1 MISNTGKS
9 RIISISLLLMA
20 LLRFSLFEIAP
31 KCIPAGILMISSC
44 ADERPPTGGRRDSLP
59 PKVKYADPAN
69 KSLNFH
75 SKKIKIRF
83 SEFIQQTL
91 DPKEILISPPIDKKP
106 KMMVNGK
113 NLTITL
119 KSPLKENTTYT
130 INFGDAIK
138 DLNEGNTFKNFT
150 YVFATGSILD
160 TASVSGTVTNAS
172 DPKDLDNLI
181 VALYPADSIDGI
193 LHSKPFYFAK
203 SDKLGNFVI
212 NNIHAGTY
220 RAYALRDQN
229 LNYLYDQADELIGF
243 MDSTVTLTDSSTGKI
258 NLSVFLSANSSPKF
272 TDAVSTGPGKI
283 IVSYNSGIKT
293 LKLNSDPSPRKEIA
307 EINERKDSITYW
319 HSNIYDKKL
328 TLFLVANDSI
338 IDTARIDLKSFN
350 KDSTNNN
357 KKYTLSFESP
367 SIKTDSIGKQIYNK
381 PILSPFKPLILKF
394 SRPVDSIDQ
403 NKRIYITK
411 DSTSKVH
418 SLALT
423 SDSPFSLD
431 PAGRRKITI
440 EYKQTEKTAYTL
452 TIPDSTFLDIFGW
465 WNKKFYYKWNSD
477 ANENY
482 GNMILN
488 IKFEHPER
496 NYVFKLLDA
505 DNKVAEKF
513 SSAGNEIQKM
523 TFKNIKAGIYH
534 LQVIDD
540 DNNNGEWDSGDFH
553 KKIQPEKII
562 NFRETYDLKGSW
574 DLEVEVKL

>member
-1 MISNTGKS
+1 MISNTRKS
-9 RIISISLLLMA
+9 RILSISLLMMA

-59 PKVKYADPAN
+59 PKIKYADPAN

-91 DPKEILISPPIDKKP
+91 DPKEILVSPPVDKKP

-113 NLTITL
+113 NLLITI

-150 YVFATGSILD
+150 YVFSTGPILD
-160 TASVSGTVTNAS
+160 SAGVSGSVSNAN

-193 LHSKPFYFAK
+193 KHAKPYYFAK
-203 SDKLGNFVI
+203 SDKSGNFNI
-212 NNIHAGTY
+212 SNIHAGAY
-220 RAYALRDQN
+220 RVYALRDQN
-229 LNYLYDQADELIGF
+229 LNYIYDQADELIGF
-243 MDSTVTLTDSSTGKI
+243 MDTVMTLNDSSKNRI
-258 NLSVFLSANSSPKF
+258 NIGVFLSANSRPKF
-272 TDAVSTGPGKI
+272 TDAASVAPGKI
-283 IVSYNSGIKT
+283 IIAYNSPIRT
-293 LKLNSDPSPRKEIA
+293 LSLNSDRLSSRDIV

-319 HSNIYDKKL
+319 HSAIYDKKMVL
-328 TLFLVANDSI
+328 SLAVNDSI
-338 IDTARIDLKSFN
+338 KDTVRIDLKTFN
-350 KDSTNNN
+350 KDSANNN
-357 KKYTLSFESP
+357 KKYTLSIESQN
-367 SIKTDSIGKQIYNK
+367 IKTDSSGKQLYTK

-403 NKRIYITK
+403 NKRLSVTN
-411 DSTSKVH
+411 DSTQKVDNVDFTLDSLSK
-418 SLALT
+418 
-423 SDSPFSLD
+423 
-431 PAGRRKITI
+431 RKITI
-440 EYKQTEKTAYTL
+440 TYKQAEKTSYTL
-452 TIPDSTFLDIFGW
+452 TVPDSTFLDIFGW

-482 GNMILN
+482 GNMILSL
-488 IKFEHPER
+488 KFEHPER
-496 NYVFKLLDA
+496 NYIFKLLDA
-505 DNKVAEKF
+505 ENKVAETF
-513 SSAGNEIQKM
+513 SSRGVESKKL
-523 TFKNIKAGIYH
+523 TFKNIKAGTYH
-534 LQVIDD
+534 LQAIDD
-540 DNNNGEWDSGDFH
+540 ENDNGIWDSGDFN
-553 KKIQPEKII
+553 KKTQPEHII